1 MAIITTGNHPKDLW
15 PGIKAHFGGTYTEHP
30 EECLEIFEQQT
41 SDKMYEERVQ
51 YTGLGLAPVKSQG
64 ASIGFDDEQQG
75 YVSRLTN
82 VVYALG
88 AIVTREAIEDGQYE
102 SIATRLAKCLAFS
115 QRQTKENVGAN
126 IYNRAF
132 TSGLGGD
139 GVVLLSAA
147 HPEVGGNQS
156 NLLASAAD
164 FSETALEDLLIQISN
179 ATDSRGL
186 KISLTGQK
194 LCGPTALQ
202 FEFERVLKST
212 LREGTANNDINA
224 VKSMGM
230 LPGGIAINHYF
241 TDTDAWFIRTDAQEG
256 MIFQSRRAVEFSQ
269 DNDFDTE
276 NAKMK
281 SSERFQFGWGDWR
294 GLYGSAGS

>member
-1 MAIITTGNHPKDLW
+1 
-15 PGIKAHFGGTYTEHP
+15 
-30 EECLEIFEQQT
+30 
-41 SDKMYEERVQ
+41 MYEERVQ
-51 YTGLGLAPVKSQG
+51 YTGTGLAPVKTQG
-64 ASIGFDDEQQG
+64 ASIMFDDEQQG

-102 SIATRLAKCLAFS
+102 SIATRLARCLAFS

-126 IYNRAF
+126 VYNRA
-132 TSGLGGD
+132 TSGAYLGGD
-139 GVVLLSAA
+139 GVALLSAS

-156 NLLASAAD
+156 NLLSSAAD
-164 FSETALEDLLIQISN
+164 FSEAALEDQLIQISN

-230 LPGGIAINHYF
+230 LPGGVAINHYF
-241 TDTDAWFIRTDAQEG
+241 SDSDAWFIRTNAQEG